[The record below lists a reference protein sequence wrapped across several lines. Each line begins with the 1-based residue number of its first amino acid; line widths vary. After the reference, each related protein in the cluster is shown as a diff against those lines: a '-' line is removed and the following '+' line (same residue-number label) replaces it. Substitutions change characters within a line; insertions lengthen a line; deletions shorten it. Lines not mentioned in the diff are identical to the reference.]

1 MTEKQHKE
9 FEIAARP
16 LMDWLKKNCNPHV
29 TALAT
34 SEYTELLEGMVTA
47 HRDKEGW
54 ATISENTL

>member
-1 MTEKQHKE
+1 MTEQQQKE
-9 FEIAARP
+9 LESAARP

-34 SEYTELLEGMVTA
+34 SEYTEVLEGIAVT

-54 ATISENTL
+54 ATTSENTL